1 MLNLFTAETQDALVK
16 MIATQGD
23 LIALYK
29 EAAKDREEILN
40 HLKRLVNL
48 QEQQIDDYKHNQ
60 KVMRQRL
67 DIYSDIIKNYKDKF
81 SELEEKL

>member
-16 MIATQGD
+16 MIATQGE

-40 HLKRLVNL
+40 HLKRLVDV

-60 KVMRQRL
+60 KVMSQRL